1 MGVHCRA
8 SYSNTTVCRTSM
20 DGRAMLPCVAT
31 ASDAI
36 PQTAGFPSLG
46 RGFGASGEI
55 WPQSRICSSQRSQ
68 SFPDIC
74 LDEKKGEIVVLLLLK
89 LE

>member
-1 MGVHCRA
+1 MQGLRQQCRASLGVHCRA

-20 DGRAMLPCVAT
+20 AGRAMLPFVAT

-46 RGFGASGEI
+46 RGFNGSCEI
-55 WPQSRICSSQRSQ
+55 WPQS
-68 SFPDIC
+68 
-74 LDEKKGEIVVLLLLK
+74 
-89 LE
+89 